1 VKALH
6 PDFLPSTVR
15 GARRPFSVEFCHLG
29 RERLTRP
36 FFEDH
41 LQSRMRLPFN
51 QLLRPRC
58 TLDELVGLSERH
70 PGLPPTGFIFHMSR
84 CGSTLLAQML
94 AALPANVVLSEA
106 PPIDTV
112 LQLGLRDAS
121 VTDEDRVRWLR
132 ALVSALGRPRAGGE
146 TRLFVKLDS
155 WHTHFLP
162 LLRRAFPTV
171 PWIFLYRDPLE
182 VLVSQARQ
190 RGSQMIPGVL
200 PPSLIGISAE
210 EREGLTLD
218 AYAARVLAGICRA
231 ALAHKDAL
239 GLFVSYRELPDALAG
254 VIAAHFGVTFTPEE
268 RALLAEASR
277 RDAKSPTLSFQPD
290 AEAKRREATA
300 SLRAL
305 ADAWLGDLHAQL
317 EAARG
322 RALAGVR

>member
-6 PDFLPSTVR
+6 PDFLPFAVR
-15 GARRPFSVEFCHLG
+15 GAQRPFSVEFCHLG
-29 RERLTRP
+29 RERLTRS

-41 LQSRMRLPFN
+41 LQPRMRLPFN

-58 TLDELVGLSERH
+58 TLDALVDLAKER

-84 CGSTLLAQML
+84 CGSTLLAQLL
-94 AALPANVVLSEA
+94 AALPENVVLSEA
-106 PPIDTV
+106 APIDSV
-112 LQLGLRDAS
+112 LQLGTRDAS
-121 VTDEDRVRWLR
+121 VTDEDRVRWLQ
-132 ALVSALGRPRAGGE
+132 AMVSALGQPRAGGE

-162 LLRRAFPTV
+162 LIRRAFPSV
-171 PWIFLYRDPLE
+171 PWIFLYREPLE

-200 PPSLIGISAE
+200 PPALVGIPAE
-210 EREGLTLD
+210 ERAGLTLD

-231 ALAHKDAL
+231 ALAHRDTL
-239 GLFVSYRELPDALAG
+239 GRFVSYRELPDALEG
-254 VIAAHFGVTFTPEE
+254 SIAAHFGLGFTPEE
-268 RALLAEASR
+268 RALLATAAR
-277 RDAKSPTLSFQPD
+277 RDAKSPTQPFQPD
-290 AEAKRREATA
+290 TSAKQREATA

-305 ADAWLGDLHAQL
+305 ADEWLGGLHAQL

-322 RALAGVR
+322 SPPGV